1 MRVLRLAVFG
11 IVGLGVV
18 LVGLALAI
26 GWRPFSSAAAPALPA
41 APAAE
46 IAPTSAPEPTL
57 SADERAVVE
66 TMNTRAE
73 SMVQATRTLRQL
85 GQEIR
90 ATAAWKGKVTAAA
103 GIITGGQKVIQQA
116 ALPSRYGPLKAT
128 AKATTDACGAA
139 VTGLPGVDSLTIAAV
154 AHISPQLE
162 TCERDL
168 KRLQLS
174 LSGL

>member
-1 MRVLRLAVFG
+1 MRVLRLALFG
-11 IVGLGVV
+11 IVGLGIV

-26 GWRPFSSAAAPALPA
+26 GWRPFSSTPAPAQ
-41 APAAE
+41 PAAE
-46 IAPTSAPEPTL
+46 LVSTNVPEPTL
-57 SADERAVVE
+57 SVDERAVVE

-73 SMVQATRTLRQL
+73 SMVQATRDLRQL
-85 GQEIR
+85 GHEIR

-103 GIITGGQKVIQQA
+103 AIITGGQKVIQQA
-116 ALPSRYGPLKAT
+116 ALPSRYGPLKDR
-128 AKATTDACGAA
+128 AKGVTDACGAA
-139 VTGLPGVDSLTIAAV
+139 VTGLPSVDALTIALV
-154 AHISPQLE
+154 ANIGPQLE